1 MTGARDGDDG
11 SGEGGG
17 GSSFRSEW
25 RNVKLIFDEP
35 SQLRNNFR
43 ICVNIPIW
51 FKLSNKG

>member
-25 RNVKLIFDEP
+25 RNVKLIFDES
-35 SQLRNNFR
+35 SQS
-43 ICVNIPIW
+43 
-51 FKLSNKG
+51 KLPRLQPM